1 MHKAI
6 ISALLVAGLIGL
18 MAAAEAAAQD
28 QTIYKWVDAE
38 GVVHYDARPPADGN
52 YEEIDIRTREAV
64 NSGSGNGEAPADAQ
78 QAEPEQAP
86 PGQAATEPA
95 GPDPEVVAERC
106 KQARDNMEKLNQR
119 NNLLVRDDD
128 GEPHVIS
135 SEERQQMLDEAQ
147 KFVDEWC

>member
-6 ISALLVAGLIGL
+6 ASILL
-18 MAAAEAAAQD
+18 AAALAGFMAQPD
-28 QTIYKWVDAE
+28 AVAQEQTIYKWVDAE
-38 GVVHYDARPPADGN
+38 GVVHYDARPPADGDFV
-52 YEEIDIRTREAV
+52 ELDINTREPVDPAEDR
-64 NSGSGNGEAPADAQ
+64 GEAADETPPSEQEQPPA
-78 QAEPEQAP
+78 EQA
-86 PGQAATEPA
+86 ASEPA
-95 GPDPEVVAERC
+95 GPDPELVAERC